1 MQEQWGSDLE
11 IVVKVLQISLAPA
24 FLLAAIASLVN
35 VYTTRLARI
44 VDRSRELQKALPG
57 SAGEARQNFVSELRM
72 VAKRKKLVRASL
84 LLSILAA
91 VVICLMVGLLFLM
104 GLTSFSRAEIV
115 IAMFAVAMVLVA
127 GSLGGLLAETG
138 LASHDIDVRL
148 EEFAEADLPSPPAD

>member
-1 MQEQWGSDLE
+1 MQEQWGQDLE

-24 FLLAAIASLVN
+24 FLLAAIASLLN

-44 VDRSRELQKALPG
+44 VDRSRELQKLLPDTVN
-57 SAGEARQNFVSELRM
+57 EARTKTLSELRM

-115 IAMFAVAMVLVA
+115 IGMFAVAMALIAASLV
-127 GSLGGLLAETG
+127 GLLAETG
-138 LASHDIDVRL
+138 LASHDIDV
-148 EEFAEADLPSPPAD
+148 AIDDLAGSDNPAAASE